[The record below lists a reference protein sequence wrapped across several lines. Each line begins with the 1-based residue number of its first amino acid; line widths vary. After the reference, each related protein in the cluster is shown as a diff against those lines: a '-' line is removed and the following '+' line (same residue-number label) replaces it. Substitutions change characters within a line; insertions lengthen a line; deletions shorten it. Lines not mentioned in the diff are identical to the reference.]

1 MKKIKFNREQVEIVA
16 DIYNLPVVNS
26 LTMMNRLINGHLED
40 KVNDTLLQ
48 CPWLTEEEILEEELQ
63 YIESFVPVY

>member
-40 KVNDTLLQ
+40 KVNDALLEN
-48 CPWLTEEEILEEELQ
+48 PFLTEEEVLQDELE

>member
-1 MKKIKFNREQVEIVA
+1 MKKMKFNRQQAEIMA

-48 CPWLTEEEILEEELQ
+48 CPWLTKEEVLQDELQ

>member
-26 LTMMNRLINGHLED
+26 LTMMNRLINGYLED

-48 CPWLTEEEILEEELQ
+48 YPWLTEEEVLEDELQ